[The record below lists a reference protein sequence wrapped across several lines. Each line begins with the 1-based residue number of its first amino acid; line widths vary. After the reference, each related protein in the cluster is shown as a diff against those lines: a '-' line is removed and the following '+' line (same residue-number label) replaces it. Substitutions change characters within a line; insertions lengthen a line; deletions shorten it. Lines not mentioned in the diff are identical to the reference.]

1 MNAINRVIRYLKQ
14 TKTLAIEYS
23 APTTEGQPVFEAYSD
38 SAFADDATTRRS
50 SSGYLIKLFGG
61 PIDWKSYKQKSVTT
75 STTEAELHAL
85 THAAKEVYYW
95 KRIFRDIGLCLGHEI
110 STGCDNQQTI
120 RLLTNATPKLITKL
134 RHVDIKH
141 HWLRQEIQA
150 GRIKVS
156 WIPTNEMPADGLT
169 KTLSIQQHEKFVK
182 QLGLVALETVDFNH
196 VQVK

>member
-134 RHVDIKH
+134 HHVNIKH
-141 HWLRQEIQA
+141 H
-150 GRIKVS
+150 
-156 WIPTNEMPADGLT
+156 
-169 KTLSIQQHEKFVK
+169 
-182 QLGLVALETVDFNH
+182 
-196 VQVK
+196 